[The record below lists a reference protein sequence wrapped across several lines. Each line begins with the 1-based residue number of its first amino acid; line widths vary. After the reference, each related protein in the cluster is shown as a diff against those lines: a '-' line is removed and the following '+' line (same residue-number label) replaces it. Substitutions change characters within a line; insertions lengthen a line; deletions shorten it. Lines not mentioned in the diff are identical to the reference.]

1 LHLSNKVIVIY
12 FDNNATTQM
21 DPRVSERIC
30 AEYQARRVN
39 PSSQHGPG
47 REARRV
53 VEDSRDS
60 LLGDVSARMQG
71 MHSDTLVFTS
81 GGTEANNL
89 AIFGISNLRAGRVVV
104 SSIEHPSVLAAGE
117 RLAAMGREVDY
128 LPCDTSGRIDL
139 SPLRDWV
146 NRGEAIALVS
156 VMLAN
161 NETGVIQP
169 IEALVQICKPLGI
182 PVHCDAVQ
190 GLGKIPLS
198 FEALG
203 VDAMSITAHKLHGP
217 IGIGAL
223 VLRHGLKLEPM
234 LYGGFQQLGVRPGT
248 ENPALASGF
257 AAAVRFAREELSE
270 RRERMQERRNALERF
285 LIERHPWA
293 CIHGQDAERLPH
305 TTSIAF
311 PGMDRQVLQ
320 LALDRS
326 GVACG
331 TGSACASGSSQPSHV
346 LQAMG
351 LSPEKI
357 RGSIRLSLSH
367 ETSAQE
373 VEEGSAKIA
382 EVLQRLRQVSSW

>member
-1 LHLSNKVIVIY
+1 VIY
-12 FDNNATTQM
+12 FDNNATTQI
-21 DPRVSERIC
+21 DPRVSERVC

-53 VEDSRDS
+53 VEESRDS
-60 LLGDVSARMQG
+60 LLGDLSARTRG
-71 MHSDTLVFTS
+71 MRSDTLVFTS

-89 AIFGISNLRAGRVVV
+89 AIFGISGLRAGRVVV
-104 SSIEHPSVLAAGE
+104 SSIEHPSVLAAAE
-117 RLAAMGREVDY
+117 RLASQGREVDY
-128 LPCDTSGRIDL
+128 LPCDADGRIDL
-139 SPLRDWV
+139 GPLRGLIE
-146 NRGEAIALVS
+146 RGESIALVS

-169 IEALVQICKPLGI
+169 IEELVQMCRPVGI

-223 VLRHGLKLEPM
+223 VVRDGLKLEPM
-234 LYGGFQQLGVRPGT
+234 FYGGFQQLGVRPGT

-257 AAAVRFAREELSE
+257 AQAVRIAREELGG
-270 RRERMQERRNALERF
+270 RRERMEQRRRELEGY
-285 LIERHPWA
+285 LLEQHPWA
-293 CIHGQDAERLPH
+293 CIHGQEVERLPH
-305 TTSIAF
+305 TISIAF
-311 PGMDRQVLQ
+311 PGLDRQVLQ

-351 LSPEKI
+351 LSPEKV

-367 ETSAQE
+367 ETSAWE
-373 VEEGSAKIA
+373 VAEGAARIA
-382 EVLQRLRQVSSW
+382 EVLQRLRSVSG

>member
-1 LHLSNKVIVIY
+1 MIY
-12 FDNNATTQM
+12 FDNNATTQI
-21 DPRVSERIC
+21 DPRVSERVC

-53 VEDSRDS
+53 VEESRDS
-60 LLGDVSARMQG
+60 LLGDLSARTRG
-71 MHSDTLVFTS
+71 MRSDTLVFTS

-89 AIFGISNLRAGRVVV
+89 AIFGISGLRAGRVVV
-104 SSIEHPSVLAAGE
+104 SSIEHPSVLAAAE
-117 RLAAMGREVDY
+117 RLASQGRAVDY
-128 LPCDTSGRIDL
+128 LPCDADGRIDL
-139 SPLRDWV
+139 GPLRGLIE
-146 NRGEAIALVS
+146 RGESIALVS

-169 IEALVQICKPLGI
+169 IEELVQMCRPVGI

-223 VLRHGLKLEPM
+223 VVRDGLKLEPM
-234 LYGGFQQLGVRPGT
+234 FYGGFQQLGVRPGT

-257 AAAVRFAREELSE
+257 AQAVRIAREELGG
-270 RRERMQERRNALERF
+270 RRERMEQRRRELEGY
-285 LIERHPWA
+285 LLEQHPWA
-293 CIHGQDAERLPH
+293 CIHGQEVERLPH
-305 TTSIAF
+305 TISIAF
-311 PGMDRQVLQ
+311 PGLDRQVLQ

-351 LSPEKI
+351 LSPEKV

-367 ETSAQE
+367 ETSAWE
-373 VEEGSAKIA
+373 VAEGAARIA
-382 EVLQRLRQVSSW
+382 EVLQRLRSVSG

>member
-1 LHLSNKVIVIY
+1 MIY
-12 FDNNATTQM
+12 FDNNATTQI
-21 DPRVSERIC
+21 DPRVSERVC
-30 AEYQARRVN
+30 AEYQLRRVN

-53 VEDSRDS
+53 VEESRDS
-60 LLGDVSARMQG
+60 LLSDLSARTRG
-71 MHSDTLVFTS
+71 MRSDTLVFTS

-89 AIFGISNLRAGRVVV
+89 AIFGISGLRAGRVVV
-104 SSIEHPSVLAAGE
+104 SSIEHPSVLAAAE
-117 RLAAMGREVDY
+117 RLASQGREVDY
-128 LPCDTSGRIDL
+128 LPCDADGRIDL
-139 SPLRDWV
+139 GPLRGWID
-146 NRGEAIALVS
+146 RGDSIALVS

-169 IEALVQICKPLGI
+169 IEELVQMCRPVGI

-223 VLRHGLKLEPM
+223 VVRDGLKLEPM
-234 LYGGFQQLGVRPGT
+234 FYGGFQQLGVRPGT

-257 AAAVRFAREELSE
+257 AQAVRIAREELGG
-270 RRERMQERRNALERF
+270 RRERMEQRRRELEGY
-285 LIERHPWA
+285 LLEQHPWA
-293 CIHGQDAERLPH
+293 CIHGQEVERLPH
-305 TTSIAF
+305 TISIAF
-311 PGMDRQVLQ
+311 PGLDRQVLQ

-351 LSPEKI
+351 LSPEKV

-367 ETSAQE
+367 ETSAWE
-373 VEEGSAKIA
+373 VAEGAARIA
-382 EVLQRLRQVSSW
+382 EVLQRLRLVSG

>member
-1 LHLSNKVIVIY
+1 MIY
-12 FDNNATTQM
+12 FDNNATTQI
-21 DPRVSERIC
+21 DPRVSERVC

-53 VEDSRDS
+53 VEESRDS
-60 LLGDVSARMQG
+60 LLGDLSARTRG
-71 MHSDTLVFTS
+71 MRSDTLVFTS

-89 AIFGISNLRAGRVVV
+89 AIFGISGLRAGRVVV
-104 SSIEHPSVLAAGE
+104 SSIEHPSVLAAAE
-117 RLAAMGREVDY
+117 RLASQGREVDY
-128 LPCDTSGRIDL
+128 LPCDADGRIDL
-139 SPLRDWV
+139 GPLRGLIE
-146 NRGEAIALVS
+146 RGESIALVS

-169 IEALVQICKPLGI
+169 IEELVQMCRPVGI

-223 VLRHGLKLEPM
+223 VVRDGLKLEPM
-234 LYGGFQQLGVRPGT
+234 FYGGFQQLGVRPGT

-257 AAAVRFAREELSE
+257 AQAVRIAREELGG
-270 RRERMQERRNALERF
+270 RRERMEQRRRELEGY
-285 LIERHPWA
+285 LLEQHPWA
-293 CIHGQDAERLPH
+293 CIHGQEVERLPH
-305 TTSIAF
+305 TISIAF
-311 PGMDRQVLQ
+311 PGLDRQVLQ

-351 LSPEKI
+351 LSPEKV

-367 ETSAQE
+367 ETSAWE
-373 VEEGSAKIA
+373 VAEGAARIA
-382 EVLQRLRQVSSW
+382 EVLQRLRSVSG

>member
-1 LHLSNKVIVIY
+1 MIY
-12 FDNNATTQM
+12 FDNNATTRI
-21 DPRVSERIC
+21 DPRVSERVC

-53 VEDSRDS
+53 VEESRDS
-60 LLGDVSARMQG
+60 LLGDLSARTQG
-71 MHSDTLVFTS
+71 MRSDTLVFTS

-89 AIFGISNLRAGRVVV
+89 AIFGISGLRAGRVVV
-104 SSIEHPSVLAAGE
+104 SSIEHPSVLAAAE
-117 RLAAMGREVDY
+117 RLASQGREVDY
-128 LPCDTSGRIDL
+128 LPCDADGRIDL
-139 SPLRDWV
+139 GPLRGLIE
-146 NRGEAIALVS
+146 RGESIALVS

-169 IEALVQICKPLGI
+169 IEELVQMCRPVGI

-223 VLRHGLKLEPM
+223 VVRDGLKLEPM
-234 LYGGFQQLGVRPGT
+234 FYGGFQQLGVRPGT

-257 AAAVRFAREELSE
+257 AQAVRIAREELGG
-270 RRERMQERRNALERF
+270 RRERMEQRRRELEGY
-285 LIERHPWA
+285 LLEQHPWA
-293 CIHGQDAERLPH
+293 CIHGQEVERLPH
-305 TTSIAF
+305 TISIAF
-311 PGMDRQVLQ
+311 PGLDRQVLQ

-351 LSPEKI
+351 LSPEKV

-367 ETSAQE
+367 ETSAWE
-373 VEEGSAKIA
+373 VAEGAARIA
-382 EVLQRLRQVSSW
+382 EVLERLRLVSG

>member
-1 LHLSNKVIVIY
+1 
-12 FDNNATTQM
+12 M
-21 DPRVSERIC
+21 DPRVGERVC
-30 AEYQARRVN
+30 AEYRARRVN

-53 VEDSRDS
+53 LEESRDS
-60 LLGDVSARMQG
+60 LLNDLSARVRGMQ
-71 MHSDTLVFTS
+71 SDTLVFTS

-89 AIFGISNLRAGRVVV
+89 AIFGISSLRPGRVIV
-104 SSIEHPSVLAAGE
+104 SSIEHPSVLAAAE

-128 LPCDTSGRIDL
+128 LPCDANGRVDL
-139 SPLRDWV
+139 HRLRDRV
-146 NRGEAIALVS
+146 DGGEAIALVS

-169 IEALVQICKPLGI
+169 IEALVEICKPVGI

-203 VDAMSITAHKLHGP
+203 VDAMSVTAHKLHGP
-217 IGIGAL
+217 TGIGAL
-223 VLRHGLKLEPM
+223 VMKHGLKIEPM
-234 LYGGFQQLGVRPGT
+234 FYGGFQQLGVRPGT

-270 RRERMQERRNALERF
+270 RRERMEERRKELERC
-285 LIERHPWA
+285 LLERHPWA
-293 CIHGQDAERLPH
+293 CIHGQEVERLPH
-305 TTSIAF
+305 TISIAF
-311 PGMDRQVLQ
+311 PGMDRQVVQ
-320 LALDRS
+320 LALDRI

-351 LSPEKI
+351 LSPEKV

-373 VEEGSAKIA
+373 VEEGAARIA
-382 EVLQRLRQVSSW
+382 EVLQRLRPVSGS